1 MCVFMQL
8 GHRGEVIGLQVDHR
22 SNTLFSASADRT
34 VRVWDLD
41 TISCRRTLPCST
53 GGITCM
59 CICIPD
65 LQDGSGSFSAAS
77 PDIMSRPNG
86 APESAPSKVGGRA
99 QAASSWPKAKKQL
112 NSSSRDGYLA
122 VGSDAGYVHV
132 FALSTLEEVLL
143 FRANPDAAMSALGP
157 HRLTRPN
164 CLTYHANRNLLFC
177 GCVDGNVLAWKL
189 RQPATSSEPATLD
202 SNLSDTVSTAEHNNS
217 EETGDTVPASADS
230 SRRGH
235 LDFNDSF
242 FHRSENMIHVLRDFV
257 AIKTVSSSTK
267 HKEECWRGAKF
278 VATLLEQAGCRV
290 KQCVSHKHVSTGGT
304 AHAPSV
310 VCFAS
315 CVACLCLPCMYVSPP
330 LGFCCRT
337 SKLPRL

>member
-1 MCVFMQL
+1 MRL
-8 GHRGEVIGLQVDHR
+8 GHRGEVIGLQVDRR

-59 CICIPD
+59 CICIPNK
-65 LQDGSGSFSAAS
+65 QDGGDPFSAAG
-77 PDIMSRPNG
+77 PDLQPHLTG
-86 APESAPSKVGGRA
+86 ASVLTPSKAGDPAR
-99 QAASSWPKAKKQL
+99 AASSWPKDKLQL
-112 NSSSRDGYLA
+112 DSSCRDGYLA

-132 FALSTLEEVLL
+132 FALNTLEEVLL

-164 CLTYHANRNLLFC
+164 CLTYHADRNLLFC

-189 RQPATSSEPATLD
+189 RQPSNSAEPTTVD
-202 SNLSDTVSTAEHNNS
+202 SNLSDTVSATKPKAGSDS
-217 EETGDTVPASADS
+217 ETDATTHDTVPTS
-230 SRRGH
+230 SSHRSR

-290 KQCVSHKHVSTGGT
+290 KQCASHKQVSTT
-304 AHAPSV
+304 CPRSV
-310 VCFAS
+310 
-315 CVACLCLPCMYVSPP
+315 CLANWAWFMTCPP
-330 LGFCCRT
+330 LG
-337 SKLPRL
+337 SGAGPRNCPRCDRIFAA